1 MHRTCPTTN
10 CVFAVILTI
19 VTFISAANAQK
30 KGGGSAPAAPAPAS
44 GAGQTSS
51 NAPFEIQM
59 LSYGALDQ
67 TLKKLAA
74 YSCKLKPS
82 PAYKKI
88 LILDPPAIQAL
99 QSYDSF
105 FANAQAL
112 SAAFNT
118 MTPSGGAGGG
128 IDTFADI
135 TSAVVAA
142 AVASTSESSFS
153 FTLQDPSAAIVL
165 LHQLQSINQC
175 TQAYYAGVYTA
186 DQISGATLNGTPL
199 TSVSQ
204 QLNDLAATRTAA
216 LRYVVGQAGA
226 NAGAG
231 PCVSKGTAQDPC
243 VAAFNSLD
251 STYNAFLAG
260 LSAPNP
266 TTGQPMISSV
276 TQGYRLRAF
285 LAKAS
290 EQEPVLA
297 IYLSVAAAGG
307 TQQVRKNLFTA
318 IFTGDWIRYSGAVSL
333 NVIVFQVA
341 GAKSNVLFSNLLRYR
356 TPLKQINGPGKYDDA
371 ANAGDNLDSVPK

>member
-1 MHRTCPTTN
+1 MHRTYTTTN

-30 KGGGSAPAAPAPAS
+30 KGSGATPAAAPAS

-51 NAPFEIQM
+51 NAPFEVQM

-67 TLKKLAA
+67 TLKKLAD

-82 PAYKKI
+82 PAYKNI
-88 LILDPPAIQAL
+88 LILDPPTIQAL

-105 FANAQAL
+105 YANVEAL

-118 MTPSGGAGGG
+118 MTPSGGAAGGV
-128 IDTFADI
+128 DTFADI

-153 FTLQDPSAAIVL
+153 FTIQDPTAAIVL
-165 LHQLQSINQC
+165 LHQLQSVDRC
-175 TQAYYAGVYTA
+175 TSAYYAGVYTV
-186 DQISGATLNGTPL
+186 DQITGATLNGTQL

-204 QLNDLAATRTAA
+204 QLNDLAAMRTSA
-216 LRYVVGQAGA
+216 LRYVVGQAGT
-226 NAGAG
+226 NAGTG

-243 VAAFNSLD
+243 IAAFNSLD

-260 LSAPNP
+260 LSAPNA
-266 TTGQPMISSV
+266 TTGQPAISSI

-297 IYLSVAAAGG
+297 IYLGVAAAGG

-341 GAKSNVLFSNLLRYR
+341 GSKSNVLFSNLLRYR
-356 TPLKQINGPGKYDDA
+356 TPLKQINGPAKYDDA
-371 ANAGDNLDSVPK
+371 ANAGDNLNSVPK